1 VIGDDDTTQAK
12 TLWSETLIDML
23 IASLKANKSDAKI
36 KGILKECKEKGLK
49 ARYLTGKVRKKIDER
64 AAMKVKMLM

>member
-1 VIGDDDTTQAK
+1 MGDDDTTQAK

-23 IASLKANKSDAKI
+23 IASLKANKSDTKI
-36 KGILKECKEKGLK
+36 KSILKECKEKGLK
-49 ARYLTGKVRKKIDER
+49 ARYLTGKVRKELDER